1 LSGLEASTKL
11 RRDIGI
17 FGYAVV
23 LLLLAGRVSS
33 AYASDVPLDERDWS
47 LVTSENFR
55 VHTVLGEERTAELLR
70 HLEVMRAALDERST
84 VATFQAD
91 VPTVIIALDNE
102 SDYLLIGA
110 PVTTVGVFIADQREN
125 AIVVQDNDNVQGTQ
139 TILHEYVHYLH
150 RKNGRIAYPRWYS
163 EGAAEYLSS
172 SSVTETSFDV
182 GLPLAGRVGTL
193 AFVSWLPIQEIIEVT
208 DTSVL
213 TLEQGDLFYSQSWLL
228 VHYLNSQENTEGDLP
243 DQLQRYSELMTQ
255 GIATID
261 AFEVAFSIPTDKL
274 DDLLL
279 KYFLAGDFASKSV
292 PMDTALPNFAPT
304 IETIS
309 IERIQ
314 IALAEMAMR
323 FDNDVVAEEWYSKA
337 LENDDTRALAA
348 AGLGTVFG
356 HRGETLK
363 ARDQF
368 EAAIY
373 LVSYDFRMW
382 MDYAQFWAER
392 LSTTY
397 DAEQQNLF
405 AKRLEEA
412 LRNALTISDATPEL
426 NTLMGFAYL
435 AQEKDTGEAIEF
447 LLAAT
452 EQSPTDQGSRLLL
465 ANAYY
470 LDGNYV
476 MAIDS
481 AESLLSLE
489 HEPNEVTASAR
500 EIIRKSERPQRLTD

>member
-1 LSGLEASTKL
+1 MV
-11 RRDIGI
+11 
-17 FGYAVV
+17 AVA
-23 LLLLAGRVSS
+23 LLLLAGLFSN
-33 AYASDVPLDERDWS
+33 AYTSDIPLDERDWS

-55 VHTVLGEERTAELLR
+55 VHTVLGGERTAELLR
-70 HLEVMRAALDERST
+70 HLEVMRAALDGRGT
-84 VATFQAD
+84 AATFQAD

-110 PVTTVGVFIADQREN
+110 PATTVGVFIADQREN
-125 AIVVQDNDNVQGTQ
+125 AIVIQDNDEVHGTQ
-139 TILHEYVHYLH
+139 AILHEYVHYLH

-182 GLPLAGRVGTL
+182 GLPLAGRLSTL
-193 AFVSWLPIQEIIEVT
+193 VFAGWLPMREVIEVT
-208 DTSVL
+208 DMSVL
-213 TLEQGDLFYSQSWLL
+213 TLEHGDLFYSQSWLL
-228 VHYLNSQENTEGDLP
+228 VHYLNSPENVAGNLP
-243 DQLQRYSELMTQ
+243 DQLERYSELMTQ
-255 GIATID
+255 GVATTD
-261 AFEVAFSIPTDKL
+261 AFEIAFSIPTDEL
-274 DDLLL
+274 DDILL
-279 KYFLAGDFASKSV
+279 KYFLAGDFASQSV
-292 PMDTALPNFAPT
+292 AMDTALPNFAPT
-304 IETIS
+304 IEPIS

-337 LENDDTRALAA
+337 LENDDTRALAE

-368 EAAIY
+368 EAAIH

-397 DAEQQNLF
+397 DAEQQKLF
-405 AKRLEEA
+405 AKRLEDA

-426 NTLMGFAYL
+426 NSLMGFAYL
-435 AQEKDTGEAIEF
+435 AQEKDIGEAIEF

-470 LDGNYV
+470 FAGNYA

-481 AESLLSLE
+481 AETVLRLQ
-489 HEPNEVTASAR
+489 HEPNEVTAGAR
-500 EIIRKSERPQRLTD
+500 DIIRKSELLQQFTN